1 MDKGIGSRSRTLR
14 IVAWSP
20 STWTSGRRKCCSA
33 AMTAMQDA
41 SMSPPSWSMMCTSAR
56 RAKHFKPAMIHS
68 DSVSRAL
75 ERRMAFSSIRERMTS
90 ASVGLATQS
99 DIARSWWTLKH
110 VYRPTSKAGEAI
122 GENSVTIWKM
132 PSNLRSGSGVVT
144 STEMRAMTLKKVN
157 LRTQI
162 HRIFCTSSCPVEHL
176 RRHTRRQR

>member
-1 MDKGIGSRSRTLR
+1 
-14 IVAWSP
+14 
-20 STWTSGRRKCCSA
+20 
-33 AMTAMQDA
+33 MQDA

-75 ERRMAFSSIRERMTS
+75 ERRMAFSSMRERMTS

-99 DIARSWWTLKH
+99 DTAKHWWTLEY

-162 HRIFCTSSCPVEHL
+162 HRVCCTSSCPVEHL

>member
-1 MDKGIGSRSRTLR
+1 
-14 IVAWSP
+14 
-20 STWTSGRRKCCSA
+20 
-33 AMTAMQDA
+33 
-41 SMSPPSWSMMCTSAR
+41 
-56 RAKHFKPAMIHS
+56 
-68 DSVSRAL
+68 
-75 ERRMAFSSIRERMTS
+75 MAFSSMRERMTS

-157 LRTQI
+157 LRT
-162 HRIFCTSSCPVEHL
+162 RIPRILCTSSCPVEHL